1 MKETHFAIHNNPKG
15 QELWRSISGNF
26 QRFPEIINE
35 FVDDALSNFRATRP
49 EQRRVE
55 IRLRPWEEFVDVS
68 VVDTGTGIRDIHA
81 ALTLGSRSGGQTALN
96 EHGMGLK
103 HALASACEDGSW
115 SIQTRTPEDNAQDR
129 HLVVQG
135 PYRLGDDLMTG
146 RYLSGC
152 GILMGPTGTAV
163 SFTCTRDFFATIRP
177 AGDRTD
183 KPFEAL
189 VDIFLEELGHTYAP
203 ILDDG
208 EMEVAVVVGDQVY
221 PVEPVF
227 PYWELNGLHDIL
239 PTDLD
244 LGGGPVSVHCCWGL
258 IHPVKDNHLYY
269 RGNMESS
276 GVEIRCNGRLME
288 RGLDKRIWSKQ
299 LHPSRNHFLMVVE
312 LTADQPGALP
322 PTRPTKT
329 GFLDGDPRLEKLF
342 AWLRANV
349 TPMAPRESVE
359 KRLTRALAEQKQA
372 EPDVL
377 RVALE
382 ENTYCSLDLR
392 VKMDLFVSRRDKT
405 EVYESKKGPSKAL
418 DLYQLKMYWDGCAV
432 DGRPLNRGIL
442 VARNHPLEVRN
453 LVRAL
458 NDSYR
463 DPTGQPYHLSL
474 LTWAEA
480 GINPKA
486 V

>member
-49 EQRRVE
+49 DQRRVE

-81 ALTLGSRSGGQTALN
+81 ALTLGSRSGGETALN

-115 SIQTRTPEDNAQDR
+115 SIQTRTPEDDAQDR

-135 PYRLGDDLMTG
+135 PYRLGDDPMTG
-146 RYLSGC
+146 RYLPGR
-152 GILMGPTGTAV
+152 GILMGSTGTAV
-163 SFTCTRDFFATIRP
+163 SFTCTRDFFATLRP

-189 VDIFLEELGHTYAP
+189 VDILLEELGHTYAP

-221 PVEPVF
+221 LVEPVF
-227 PYWELNGLHDIL
+227 PYWELNSIHDIL

-244 LGGGPVSVHCCWGL
+244 LGGGPVSGRCCWGL
-258 IHPVKDNHLYY
+258 IHPDKDNHLYY

-299 LHPSRNHFLMVVE
+299 LHNNRNHFLAVVE
-312 LTADQPGALP
+312 LTAAQPGALP

-329 GFLDGDPRLEKLF
+329 GFRDGDPRLERLF

-349 TPMAPRESVE
+349 SPASPQESVE
-359 KRLTRALAEQKQA
+359 KRLTRALEKRKQD
-372 EPDVL
+372 EPDVM
-377 RVALE
+377 RTALE
-382 ENTYCSLDLR
+382 ENTYCSLNLR
-392 VKMDLFVSRRDKT
+392 VKMDLFVSRGDQT

-418 DLYQLKMYWDGCAV
+418 DLYQLRMYWDGCAV
-432 DGRPLNRGIL
+432 DGRPLSRGIL
-442 VARNHPLEVRN
+442 VARNHPREVQN
-453 LVRAL
+453 LVSAL

-463 DPTGQPYHLSL
+463 DPTGQPYRLSL
-474 LTWAEA
+474 LTWEEV
-480 GINPKA
+480 GIDPKA

>member
-35 FVDDALSNFRATRP
+35 FVDDSLSNFRATRP
-49 EQRRVE
+49 KQRRVE
-55 IRLRPWEEFVDVS
+55 IRLHQWEEFVDVS

-81 ALTLGSRSGGQTALN
+81 ALTLGSRSGSETSLN

-115 SIQTRTPEDNAQDR
+115 SIQSRTPEDNTQDR
-129 HLVVQG
+129 HLVVRG
-135 PYRLGDDLMTG
+135 PYRLGDDPMNGYYLPG
-146 RYLSGC
+146 R

-163 SFTCTRDFFATIRP
+163 SFTCTRDFFATLRP

-183 KPFEAL
+183 KPFEVL
-189 VDIFLEELGHTYAP
+189 VDILLEELGYTYAP
-203 ILDDG
+203 ILDSG

-227 PYWELNGLHDIL
+227 PYWELNSLHDIL

-244 LGGGPVSVHCCWGL
+244 LGGGLVRVTCHWGL
-258 IHPVKDNHLYY
+258 IHPDKDNHLYY

-276 GVEIRCNGRLME
+276 GVEIRCNGRVME

-299 LHPSRNHFLMVVE
+299 LHNNRNHFLAVVE
-312 LTADQPGALP
+312 LTAEKPGALP

-329 GFLDGDPRLEKLF
+329 GFRDGDPRLEKLF
-342 AWLRANV
+342 SWLRANV
-349 TPMAPRESVE
+349 TPIAPQESVE

-382 ENTYCSLDLR
+382 ENTYCSLNLR
-392 VKMDLFVSRRDKT
+392 VKMDLFVSRLDQP

-432 DGRPLNRGIL
+432 DGRPLSRGIL
-442 VARNHPLEVRN
+442 VARSHPREVQN
-453 LVRAL
+453 LVSAL

-463 DPTGQPYHLSL
+463 DPTGRPYHLSL
-474 LTWAEA
+474 LTWEEV
-480 GINPKA
+480 GIDPKA

>member
-1 MKETHFAIHNNPKG
+1 MKETHFAIHNDPKG

-49 EQRRVE
+49 DQRRVE

-68 VVDTGTGIRDIHA
+68 VVDTGTGIQDIHA

-135 PYRLGDDLMTG
+135 PYRLGDDPMTG
-146 RYLSGC
+146 RYLSGR

-189 VDIFLEELGHTYAP
+189 VDILLEELGHTYAP
-203 ILDDG
+203 ILDG
-208 EMEVAVVVGDQVY
+208 REMEVAVVVGDQVY

-244 LGGGPVSVHCCWGL
+244 LGGGPVSVCCCWGL
-258 IHPVKDNHLYY
+258 IHPDKDNHLYY

-359 KRLTRALAEQKQA
+359 KRLTRALEERKRA

-382 ENTYCSLDLR
+382 ESTYCSLDLR
-392 VKMDLFVSRRDKT
+392 VKMDLFVSRVDQT

-432 DGRPLNRGIL
+432 DGRPLSRGIL
-442 VARNHPLEVRN
+442 VARSHPREVQN
-453 LVRAL
+453 LVSAL

-463 DPTGQPYHLSL
+463 DPTGRPYHLSL
-474 LTWAEA
+474 LTWAEV

>member
-1 MKETHFAIHNNPKG
+1 MKETQFAIHNAPKG

-26 QRFPEIINE
+26 QRFPEILNE
-35 FVDDALSNFRATRP
+35 FVDNALSDFRSTRP
-49 EQRRVE
+49 HRRRVE

-81 ALTLGSRSGGQTALN
+81 ALTLGSRSGGETALN

-103 HALASACEDGSW
+103 HALSSACEDGSW
-115 SIQTRTPEDNAQDR
+115 SIQTRTPDDAQDR
-129 HLVVQG
+129 HLLVRG
-135 PYRLGDDLMTG
+135 PYRLGDDPMTG
-146 RYLSGC
+146 HYLPGR

-183 KPFEAL
+183 KPFAAL
-189 VDIFLEELGHTYAP
+189 VDMLLEELGHTYAP
-203 ILDDG
+203 ILDAG
-208 EMEVAVVVGDQVY
+208 ELEMAVVTQDQVS

-227 PYWELNGLHDIL
+227 PTWERNSIHEIL

-244 LGGGPVSVHCCWGL
+244 LGGGPVKVSCRWGL
-258 IHPVKDNHLYY
+258 IRPGKDNHLYY
-269 RGNMESS
+269 RGNMASS
-276 GVEIRCNGRLME
+276 GVEIRCNGRVLE

-299 LHPSRNHFLMVVE
+299 LHPSRNHFLMAVE
-312 LTADQPGALP
+312 LTADRSGALP
-322 PTRPTKT
+322 PTRPTKA
-329 GFLDGDPRLEKLF
+329 GFRDGDPRLEKLF
-342 AWLRANV
+342 SWLRANV
-349 TPMAPRESVE
+349 TPMAPQESVE
-359 KRLTRALAEQKQA
+359 KRLTRALAERKQA

-382 ENTYCSLDLR
+382 EHTYCALGLR
-392 VKMDLFVSRRDKT
+392 VKMDLFVSRRDQT
-405 EVYESKKGPSKAL
+405 EAYEAKKGPSKAL

-432 DGRPLNRGIL
+432 DGRPLSRGIL
-442 VARNHPLEVRN
+442 VARNHPREVQN
-453 LVRAL
+453 LVSAL

-463 DPTGQPYHLSL
+463 DPTGRPYHLSL
-474 LTWAEA
+474 LTWSEA